1 VEGDAAEIIRST
13 SSGAV
18 FDYKEVAA
26 IAEYVR
32 RMNEEGAPRTAA
44 TNVQAYARDVQAKR
58 LLHEIL
64 RD

>member
-1 VEGDAAEIIRST
+1 MEGDAAEIIRST

-18 FDYKEVAA
+18 FDYKEVEA